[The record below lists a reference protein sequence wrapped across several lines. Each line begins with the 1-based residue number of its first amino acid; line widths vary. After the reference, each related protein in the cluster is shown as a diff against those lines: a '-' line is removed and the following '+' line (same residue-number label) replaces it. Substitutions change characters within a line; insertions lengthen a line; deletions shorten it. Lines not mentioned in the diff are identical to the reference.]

1 MDYKKPGIIKHK
13 HCIPCMSDINK
24 KLLACKISNNKNS
37 EFIIDNINFTI
48 LNLSK
53 KTISHQSKKHMEK
66 ER

>member
-1 MDYKKPGIIKHK
+1 MDYKKIGIIKHK

-37 EFIIDNINFTI
+37 ELIIDNIKFTI

-53 KTISHQSKKHMEK
+53 NNLSSK
-66 ER
+66 